1 LGRAADRTPFFGSD
15 PPGVGKY
22 GFDRGRIFLE
32 DPNRIENR
40 RSRCCFF
47 RFLPPRSPS
56 GALPLIDKISARE
69 RCCCG
74 VPPRLY
80 KFTFSAEWYRR
91 RRGREGEWV
100 SRRSPEPPV
109 SYCCA
114 VAPLGAQT
122 CQISET
128 RTAAAIYLMKGGLG
142 ERSRERR
149 SVCISCIYT
158 PDEHSF
164 ATLDIETLDTAEIA
178 KARVRA
184 LQLPTEKIKS
194 EKWNTERT
202 TREFK
207 WGAAGRINDA
217 KLTIVATLVLQ
228 MAIFRSKFQNH
239 IFIRN
244 NKKIVHKMTQ
254 HNLTRTC
261 GITFLKKDQKKYNG
275 T

>member
-40 RSRCCFF
+40 RSRCFFF

-239 IFIRN
+239 IFIR
-244 NKKIVHKMTQ
+244 KKLFPK
-254 HNLTRTC
+254 
-261 GITFLKKDQKKYNG
+261 
-275 T
+275 